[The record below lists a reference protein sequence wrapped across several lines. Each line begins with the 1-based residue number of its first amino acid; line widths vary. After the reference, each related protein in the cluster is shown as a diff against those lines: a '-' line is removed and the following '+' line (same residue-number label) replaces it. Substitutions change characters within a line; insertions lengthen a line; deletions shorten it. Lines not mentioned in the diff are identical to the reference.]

1 MKSEDLAVEGEPTQA
16 TALQGPKSRR
26 KARPAAKLEEGT
38 EPGPAHEE
46 KRQKIAHKAQVQEGD
61 AASGDRAAAKPKK
74 AAQRK
79 ARAGQAVKTEA
90 PDASSQQQ
98 EAATERETTAK
109 AKAGRQRKVRAGQA
123 VKAAL
128 PDVSAQ
134 QLEAAMEDAP
144 PAKTKKGRQR
154 KARAGLAMKAEMPEI
169 SCEQSVRSKA
179 AAAPSRRKKRVDAGA
194 LHAALADDRSQHS
207 CQTGSESR
215 SIAQV
220 RLTVGLAAM
229 KRTHGTH
236 VRCLPYLF
244 TVPSACHVR
253 AVYVVAGGDTE
264 DILDGE
270 IAIAELEEAD
280 IEEDIELVEITS
292 VMPPGKLIGAH
303 VSMSNGIAR
312 AVINAASI
320 GKSPHDAFTGM

>member
-1 MKSEDLAVEGEPTQA
+1 METEDLAVGVEPAKA
-16 TALQGPKSRR
+16 TALQGPTSRR
-26 KARPAAKLEEGT
+26 KARPAVKLGEGT
-38 EPGPAHEE
+38 EPGSAPQE
-46 KRQKIAHKAQVQEGD
+46 KRRKIAHKAQVQEGE
-61 AASGDRAAAKPKK
+61 AASGERAAAKPKET
-74 AAQRK
+74 AQRS
-79 ARAGQAVKTEA
+79 ARAGEAVKTEA
-90 PDASSQQQ
+90 PDASAQQQ
-98 EAATERETTAK
+98 EAASQKKTPAK
-109 AKAGRQRKVRAGQA
+109 QKVGRQPKVRAGQA
-123 VKAAL
+123 AKAVL
-128 PDVSAQ
+128 PDVSEQ
-134 QLEAAMEDAP
+134 RIEAATEGAP

-154 KARAGLAMKAEMPEI
+154 KARAGLAVKAEMPDI

-207 CQTGSESR
+207 CQTGGKSR

-220 RLTVGLAAM
+220 RLTIGLAAM

-244 TVPSACHVR
+244 TVPNACHVR
-253 AVYVVAGGDTE
+253 AVYIMAGGDTE
-264 DILDGE
+264 DILDGD

-280 IEEDIELVEITS
+280 IEEEIELVEITS